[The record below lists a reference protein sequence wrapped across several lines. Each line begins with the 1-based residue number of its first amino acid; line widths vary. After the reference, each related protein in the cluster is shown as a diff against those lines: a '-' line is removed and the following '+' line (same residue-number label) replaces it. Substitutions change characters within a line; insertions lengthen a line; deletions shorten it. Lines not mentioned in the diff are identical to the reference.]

1 MAGLVMVVG
10 VEKVIHRI
18 KGAGMRSCYRLTSV
32 GEASI
37 YPFKGVEV

>member
-10 VEKVIHRI
+10 AEKVIHRI
-18 KGAGMRSCYRLTSV
+18 KGAGMRSCDRLTSV
-32 GEASI
+32 GVAGI